1 VKLSLTVLE
10 PRPDVREFAHASTS
24 VLEFE
29 RVDEVRIPRLE
40 QLVHS
45 VFD

>member
-1 VKLSLTVLE
+1 VSLSLTVLE
-10 PRPDVREFAHASTS
+10 PRPDVWEFAHASTC

-29 RVDEVRIPRLE
+29 RVDEVGIPRLE

-45 VFD
+45 LFD